1 MEEAIYWRKTK
12 DKCTYKGKTYFTRKT
27 VRELRQPNEQICNE
41 CYNIKS
47 KTDCESGKMLVL
59 WVDNAFFRVLTNLC
73 LNWADRIL
81 RSERSLDK
89 FGYIGMKKHDSLIEL
104 LIAEKSTYN
113 NNDV

>member
-12 DKCTYKGKTYFTRKT
+12 DKCTYKGKTYLTGKT
-27 VRELRQPNEQICNE
+27 VRELRQLNEQICNE

-47 KTDCESGKMLVL
+47 KIDCESGKMLVL
-59 WVDNAFFRVLTNLC
+59 WIDNAFFRVFTNLC

-81 RSERSLDK
+81 RGERSLDK
-89 FGYIGMKKHDSLIEL
+89 FGYIDMKKHDSLIEL
-104 LIAEKSTYN
+104 LITEKSRYN